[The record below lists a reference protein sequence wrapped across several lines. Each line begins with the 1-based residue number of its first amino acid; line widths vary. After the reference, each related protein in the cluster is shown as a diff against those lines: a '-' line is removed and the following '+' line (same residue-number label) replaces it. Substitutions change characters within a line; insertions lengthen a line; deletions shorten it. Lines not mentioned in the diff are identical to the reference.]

1 MLIYTVCGAGIGTSV
16 ILKSNVDRV
25 LETLG
30 IEAEVKAVSID
41 EAAKPDSPAQL
52 ILTTPEIMGQL
63 AGNHSEIVAI
73 DSIFDLAELQQ
84 KLEHSLG

>member
-73 DSIFDLAELQQ
+73 DSIFDLAELLQ

>member
-1 MLIYTVCGAGIGTSV
+1 VLIYTVCGAGIGTSV